1 MEGFQGPSVQLDN
14 PQGGR
19 GPGTT
24 LGVGVAPGQL
34 PAAAVA
40 PNVAGGPT
48 LCHVSCT
55 MPALSARISMSRWAS
70 PSLSTML
77 PTAETSVL

>member
-1 MEGFQGPSVQLDN
+1 MEGFQGPSVQLGK

-19 GPGTT
+19 GPGTRW
-24 LGVGVAPGQL
+24 GVGVAPGQL
-34 PAAAVA
+34 PAAAVV
-40 PNVAGGPT
+40 PNMAEWPT
-48 LCHVSCT
+48 LCHVSCM

>member
-1 MEGFQGPSVQLDN
+1 MEGFQGLFVQH
-14 PQGGR
+14 
-19 GPGTT
+19 
-24 LGVGVAPGQL
+24 APGRLGPWDQVGCGGG
-34 PAAAVA
+34 PW
-40 PNVAGGPT
+40 PTPQPQWHQTWGGPT